1 MWGTQLKNDFGR
13 LKKKIILQVITI
25 LVIALILGY
34 FINNALIDGVL
45 QAPFADWFIR
55 FCEDVLQ
62 LDYFSAQHAYNILFQ
77 QNKPLWLAIGLI
89 ILLLV
94 IFYFALSRF
103 TQYFNFISTG
113 VSMLSDE
120 TEKDISLPPE
130 LDFMEKK
137 LNIVKGKLEKR
148 AKDAQEAEQRKNDLV
163 VYLAH
168 DIKTPLTSIIGY
180 LSLLDEAKDMPIE
193 QREKY
198 LKITL
203 EKSNRLE
210 MLINEFFEIT
220 RFNLQ
225 TIILDKETINL
236 NLMLLQLADEFFPLL
251 SPKSQQI
258 ILNLEG
264 DIKIDADANKL
275 ARVFNNI
282 LKNAIAYSYDNST
295 IEISAVNQND
305 QTIIEFTNK
314 GKTIPPQK
322 LNMIFEKFYRLDSS
336 RSTHSGGAGLGL
348 AIANEIIIAHGGSI
362 SATSIDETTVF
373 TVKIPHS

>member
-1 MWGTQLKNDFGR
+1 M
-13 LKKKIILQVITI
+13 I
-25 LVIALILGY
+25 LVIAMILGY
-34 FINNALIDGVL
+34 FINYALIDGVL
-45 QAPFADWFIR
+45 QAPFADLFMR

-62 LDYFSAQHAYNILFQ
+62 LDYYSAQQAYNILFQ

-120 TEKDISLPPE
+120 TDKDIDLPSE
-130 LDFMEKK
+130 LEFMEKK
-137 LNIVKGKLEKR
+137 LKAVKSTLEKR
-148 AKDAQEAEQRKNDLV
+148 EKDAQEAEQRKNDLV

-198 LKITL
+198 VKITL

-236 NLMLLQLADEFFPLL
+236 NLMLLQLVDEFYPLL
-251 SPKSQQI
+251 APKGQQVI
-258 ILNLEG
+258 VNVEG

-282 LKNAIAYSYDNST
+282 LKNAIAYSNDNST
-295 IEISAVNQND
+295 IEISVVNQND
-305 QTIIEFTNK
+305 QTVIIFTNK
-314 GKTIPPQK
+314 GKAIPPQK
-322 LNMIFEKFYRLDSS
+322 LNMIFDKFYRLDAS
-336 RSTHSGGAGLGL
+336 RSTHTGGAGLGL

-362 SATSIDETTVF
+362 SATSNDEKTVF
-373 TVKIPHS
+373 TVSIPHS